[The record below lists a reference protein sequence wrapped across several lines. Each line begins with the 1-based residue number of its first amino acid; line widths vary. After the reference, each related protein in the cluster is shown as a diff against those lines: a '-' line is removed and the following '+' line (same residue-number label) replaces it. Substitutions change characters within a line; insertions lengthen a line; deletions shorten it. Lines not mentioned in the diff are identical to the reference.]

1 MQFRGDGMFDM
12 GDGKWLSWLNRSA
25 ILATD
30 FAESGLLLNEEGVI
44 TLVEGPLHQG
54 PAVSPGLDSLRWPEQ

>member
-1 MQFRGDGMFDM
+1 MFDM

-44 TLVEGPLHQG
+44 TLVEGPLQQG
-54 PAVSPGLDSLRWPEQ
+54 PAVTVSLDAVWWREQ